1 MKKLILP
8 TISILLLSAC
18 TQVIASNDKQITI
31 QAPPAL
37 ASKAFQQADM
47 HCKGFNKSAVPSGT
61 MYGTVTVFK
70 CE

>member
-1 MKKLILP
+1 M
-8 TISILLLSAC
+8 LLLSAC

-37 ASKAFQQADM
+37 ASRAFQQADM
-47 HCKGFNKSAVPSGT
+47 HCKGFDKSAVPSGT